1 MENEA
6 MSHVIA
12 ECCGKDITL
21 TEIMEYRVTTECL
34 SLFNTNGT
42 LVKNQKS
49 KLLQCLNYIPL
60 QYEELYNCA
69 ALIDMGFIWRLC
81 IPSAEDREKGD
92 KFSFSWRDYAKKIFD
107 VILNRHSTPRTLIL
121 VNDPYDV
128 ANSIKDG
135 EHTRRQSHAYVHGSA
150 DVFIRPLEK
159 LPNAKHL
166 SRFFTNKSNK
176 MRLQDFLKTAFRR
189 LSENCT
195 KDIIYSVQRYC
206 EDTKTGKRLSMYECY
221 HYEADTILFYICNV
235 LKENGFN
242 DPIIIDAED
251 TDVVVLSTVVSN

>member
-1 MENEA
+1 MLIQA
-6 MSHVIA
+6 VQVLFYIIYTIPYIRQPKKISSFL
-12 ECCGKDITL
+12 KR
-21 TEIMEYRVTTECL
+21 EY
-34 SLFNTNGT
+34 G
-42 LVKNQKS
+42 
-49 KLLQCLNYIPL
+49 
-60 QYEELYNCA
+60 
-69 ALIDMGFIWRLC
+69 
-81 IPSAEDREKGD
+81 
-92 KFSFSWRDYAKKIFD
+92 KKIFD
-107 VILNRHSTPRTLIL
+107 VILNHHSTARTLIL

-176 MRLQDFLKTAFRR
+176 MRLQDFLKTEFRR

-195 KDIIYSVQRYC
+195 KDIYSVQRYC
-206 EDTKTGKRLSMYECY
+206 EDIKTGKRLSMYECY
-221 HYEADTILFYICNV
+221 HYEADTILFYMCNV

-251 TDVVVLSTVVSN
+251 TDVVV